1 MKGSARLVILLVGS
15 VWLHAVGGTAIWGM
29 GWIFRVLDR
38 AIPTAKVADP
48 HSIAALAG
56 ETFELPAPPTEEVPL
71 ANASPTVE
79 QRTEA
84 PGEAPGETAKA
95 TRAAKGDRSTKHS
108 HVARPS
114 GGRPVGGDADTKEGS
129 AVGPSLYGAVGDRSA
144 VDVATAFTRAFPQA
158 ASGDPVWRGVPIGAA
173 GEASVTITIDE
184 EGHIVDAQVGGA
196 PSAAFAGGIRRTLAL
211 IKGRTFVSKA
221 RVTRLALVATVSTD
235 SVHDGLHGEVFAIGG
250 SYTGGEGNAFFALA
264 IGRRIDVRV
273 RAR

>member
-1 MKGSARLVILLVGS
+1 MKGSARLVILLAGS
-15 VWLHAVGGTAIWGM
+15 VWLHVVGGGAIWGM

-38 AIPTAKVADP
+38 AIPAAKVAP
-48 HSIAALAG
+48 EHPTAALAG

-71 ANASPTVE
+71 ANASPAIE
-79 QRTEA
+79 RRTEA

-95 TRAAKGDRSTKHS
+95 TRAARGDKSTRNS

-114 GGRPVGGDADTKEGS
+114 GGRAAGGESEAKEGS

-158 ASGDPVWRGVPIGAA
+158 ASGDPVWRGAPIGAA
-173 GEASVTITIDE
+173 GEATLTITIDE
-184 EGHIVDAQVGGA
+184 EGHIVDTQVAGT

-211 IKGRTFVSKA
+211 VKGRTFVSKA
-221 RVTRLALVATVSTD
+221 RVTRLHLVATVSTD

-250 SYTGGEGNAFFALA
+250 SYTGGEGAAFFALA

-273 RAR
+273 RSK